1 MSDFVKGKN
10 VPDKNVGDTISRQT
24 AIDEMQEYWRALNLR
39 RRRIPLAAEAVYMDL
54 KGVVA
59 TLPSA
64 EPNRIARETA
74 GKSPD
79 EIYDFLYWLMSV
91 YGMQFTDSRAAV
103 IEWLKEERREDG

>member
-64 EPNRIARETA
+64 EPKLDKNDMWLRIYSNE
-74 GKSPD
+74 
-79 EIYDFLYWLMSV
+79 
-91 YGMQFTDSRAAV
+91 DSC
-103 IEWLKEERREDG
+103 ECYFGNDL